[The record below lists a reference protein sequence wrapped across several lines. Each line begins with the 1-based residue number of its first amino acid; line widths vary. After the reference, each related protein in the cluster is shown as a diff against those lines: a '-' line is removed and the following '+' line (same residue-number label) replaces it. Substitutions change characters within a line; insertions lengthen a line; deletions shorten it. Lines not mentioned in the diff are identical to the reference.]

1 MTRLQSNR
9 RADGPGTGAW
19 VAIGALCVFGMIGV
33 VALGAWRIGV
43 TTSSEQGEGWTA
55 TATVITVAG
64 ALLVLALTA
73 VVLWAVTRSRTGT
86 TRVDSAARYLGNRN
100 KRDLAPFMEEAV
112 MKQAERLHA
121 SSAGPGVPLGE
132 PVSPR

>member
-1 MTRLQSNR
+1 MSRLQSNR
-9 RADGPGTGAW
+9 RSDGPGTGAW
-19 VAIGALCVFGMIGV
+19 IAIGALCVFGMIGV
-33 VALGAWRIGV
+33 IALGAWRIGV
-43 TTSSEQGEGWTA
+43 TTSSERGEGWTT

-73 VVLWAVTRSRTGT
+73 VVLWAATRGQKGA
-86 TRVDSAARYLGNRN
+86 TRVDGAAKYLGNHS
-100 KRDLAPFMEEAV
+100 KRDLAPFMEEAAV
-112 MKQAERLHA
+112 KQAERLHA